1 MALVVLPL
9 GVRSRTILHPVQPPP
24 LLAFVMPYS
33 QPLKRIALLAVTTI
47 CLLASARFVWPLV
60 KAQQERQLAR
70 RLVSE
75 VVRSDSSTSRVLLRQ
90 IASLGNSSLEA
101 LVVAAAAERADVA
114 LQARQ
119 IIEEKLGTWRAT
131 FEVDPFFELGKPTR
145 LLANTLATHIL
156 DFGPLGQQWSSSLAL
171 ELVELSQAL
180 SAEDAAALL
189 ADCSTILDHVP
200 ALGPR
205 VRTLN
210 PGQNVGAL
218 FELPVSTGGQPD
230 LGLLDVPSEH
240 AISSQLAR
248 PATTGEAVA
257 ANPFIESSAEIIPSR
272 PSKLAWA
279 PILSPT
285 ATLGNHIK
293 KPVAPGGRQNLAHKQ
308 PPATSLK
315 EELTGA
321 LIDVPTPDEMQLVI
335 AAMQN
340 ESTRT
345 LLKRLASAD
354 FYNAGAIRLVLR
366 DRGITFEEL
375 SLVDRLLSSDPAER
389 LRLVSDLKVL
399 PARPAR
405 RWLRELLTDESAEVR
420 LQALTALATTND
432 PALLGLARE
441 MAVSDQDA
449 RVSELAA
456 RIMREAR

>member
-1 MALVVLPL
+1 MALLALPQ
-9 GVRSRTILHPVQPPP
+9 GVRSKTILHPVPPP
-24 LLAFVMPYS
+24 TLLALVMTYL
-33 QPLKRIALLAVTTI
+33 QPLKRLALLAVTTI
-47 CLLASARFVWPLV
+47 CLVASARLVWPLV
-60 KAQQERQLAR
+60 KAYQERQLAH

-75 VVRSDSSTSRVLLRQ
+75 VVRSDSSTSHVLLRQ

-101 LVVAAAAERADVA
+101 LVIAAAAERADVA

-119 IIEEKLGTWRAT
+119 IIEEKLATWRAT
-131 FEVDPFFELGKPTR
+131 FDVDRSFELGKPTR

-156 DFGPLGQQWSSSLAL
+156 DFGPLGQQWSSNLTL

-180 SAEDAAALL
+180 PAEDAVALL

-205 VRTLN
+205 KRTLN
-210 PGQNVGAL
+210 PGQNIGTL

-230 LGLLDVPSEH
+230 PGLLDVPSEH
-240 AISSQLAR
+240 IISSKLAR
-248 PATTGEAVA
+248 PATTDEAIA
-257 ANPFIESSAEIIPSR
+257 ANPLIESSEEIVPSQ
-272 PSKLAWA
+272 PSKLKWA

-285 ATLGNHIK
+285 APLGNPAE
-293 KPVAPGGRQNLAHKQ
+293 KPVTPGGGQNLAHQQ
-308 PPATSLK
+308 PPASSS
-315 EELTGA
+315 EELSGA
-321 LIDVPTPDEMQLVI
+321 LIDVPSPDEMQSVI
-335 AAMQN
+335 AALQK

-345 LLKRLASAD
+345 LLQRLAAAD

-366 DRGITFEEL
+366 DRGITLEEL
-375 SLVDRLLSSDPAER
+375 ALVDRLLSSDPAER
-389 LRLVSDLKVL
+389 LRLVSELKVL

-405 RWLRELLTDESAEVR
+405 RWLQELLTDESAEVR

-449 RVSELAA
+449 RVAELAA